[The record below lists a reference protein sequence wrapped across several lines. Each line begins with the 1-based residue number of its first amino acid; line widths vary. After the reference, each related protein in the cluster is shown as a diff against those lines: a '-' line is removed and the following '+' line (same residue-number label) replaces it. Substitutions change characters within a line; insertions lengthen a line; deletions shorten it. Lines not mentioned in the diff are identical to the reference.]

1 MNAKSFAAIT
11 TIVLATALNQPITG
25 EQVSQV
31 VVHCMFNTVQ
41 VQRFPLQSNQLL
53 NSAPPRPPV
62 EGAPDD
68 RTPAGSHV
76 APLWMDL
83 SEALL

>member
-1 MNAKSFAAIT
+1 MKAKSFAAIT

-25 EQVSQV
+25 DQVSQFV
-31 VVHCMFNTVQ
+31 VNSMFNEVH
-41 VQRFPLQSNQLL
+41 VQRFPLQSNKLL

-62 EGAPDD
+62 EGSPGD
-68 RTPAGSHV
+68 RTPAGSRV